1 MPQVFHPSMNT
12 IARVSI
18 FGAVFVIAGSLLLG
32 GAIVRSPYVTD
43 VGVIRNQPVPF
54 SHQHH
59 VGDIGID
66 CVYCHRTVET
76 EATAGMPETKVCLD
90 CHSQLWSDSPMLQPV
105 RDSLRS
111 GRPLVWTRVH
121 DLPDYVFFHHG
132 AHVSQGI
139 ACSACHGDVSE
150 MPLMHR
156 THTLHMEWCLDC
168 HRHPEV
174 AIEEATADSS
184 GAQIGKMATEGRKPS
199 DATGLTNCSRCHH

>member
-1 MPQVFHPSMNT
+1 MPQVFYPSMNT

-18 FGAVFVIAGSLLLG
+18 FGAVFVIAGTFLLG
-32 GAIVRSPYVTD
+32 GAIVRSPYVTE

-66 CVYCHRTVET
+66 CRYCHRTVET
-76 EATAGMPETKVCLD
+76 EATAGMPETEVCLD

-105 RDSLRS
+105 RDSLQS
-111 GRPLVWTRVH
+111 GRPLAWTRVH

-139 ACSACHGDVSE
+139 ECSACHGDVSE
-150 MPLMHR
+150 MPLMR
-156 THTLHMEWCLDC
+156 RKHTLHMEWCLDC

-174 AIEEATADSS
+174 AIAESAAADASGEQIEQLAT
-184 GAQIGKMATEGRKPS
+184 I
-199 DATGLTNCSRCHH
+199 GLTNCSRCHH